1 MEGSKK
7 FNNTCLVK
15 LQKRACEWRRGRRGV
30 APSDTTEENVSV
42 LDRDKSPE
50 REGSHLVPSIQND
63 EKKLS

>member
-1 MEGSKK
+1 MPSETAEESVRME
-7 FNNTCLVK
+7 
-15 LQKRACEWRRGRRGV
+15 EGRRGV
-30 APSDTTEENVSV
+30 APSDTTEENISV